1 MSKIEEMKIVQVL
14 QIIDAELDFSKIRV
28 IQSDGNEY
36 VYTRA
41 PDSLHTIAQDMYEAL
56 DRMRCYAKW
65 HIVSGAKFHPTLP
78 SAILKS
84 EEALTNWN
92 KYKEQE

>member
-1 MSKIEEMKIVQVL
+1 MSKIDKAIYYVTVFPAM
-14 QIIDAELDFSKIRV
+14 AERFKDLDKFEKSLETIK
-28 IQSDGNEY
+28 E
-36 VYTRA
+36 
-41 PDSLHTIAQDMYEAL
+41 LHTITQEMAEAL